1 MSDHLPDAPQNPD
14 DKPLDV
20 RQLFTNP
27 DSLADAEREARARVQ
42 TTRAGH
48 ADTITGTVRLAHE
61 VEDEAGI
68 VELPVARRTLPTA
81 LLDREVWRHR
91 IDVVVHAAGFHVARS
106 PRYAWRLGHLSVLG
120 AWTEFRTACGYLLAT
135 DFGHMID
142 EAKRHNYGEDHVAQ
156 LRADRRKEAKARRRE
171 NTTILGIT
179 GFTTYTTAVIALA
192 EVWGMGIAA
201 PFLIPALAFLYAC
214 GVRELG
220 RRTEPFEV
228 FEQAAAAEDAPLTD
242 ATINAVLHERK
253 IFTDESHAIQLVGPI
268 RETTINA
275 SLATFKLPSGITAQR
290 LIANKNAIAEGL
302 NVEPSWLDIEQ
313 DGHPSRVSMWIAS
326 SDPLAKARVSP
337 LVAAPERQ
345 DVYNQGAMIGFTR
358 RGRTFYLPLRHVM
371 VLLGGMSRTG
381 KGMILRNLICAL
393 GLDPR
398 VNIRLAAGAK
408 PGEHIGYASVCATF
422 FGRRPDRVLALLQ
435 GLLAEALRREAYLE
449 EQGRAKMN
457 ERDLE
462 LFPWEIAILD
472 EAQEHTTDAEYGDD
486 ISQLL
491 EKLSG
496 FIAALNMTIILVTQD
511 PDKNTVPRKYKSN
524 SAVRAATKTGS
535 PTQTNAILK
544 EGATGAGMRAHELSR
559 DVPGAAIADID
570 GLIGELLRSYF
581 IEDDAYDG
589 AEPIIRA
596 GHKLRT
602 AEGRAPGQFFD
613 PVEAFLL
620 ERTGMSSVAGGPDGR
635 GKPGRPTAAT
645 ATLHRSLL
653 TDLLDIF
660 EAKGNPDRLRTVEIL
675 TALAAADP
683 DTWSATALGVDED
696 DEKGWA
702 SKGGTKLNKDIAKEL
717 DGTGRTLTS
726 GEWTKGGR
734 GRGYFLAEVRA
745 AAGIAP
751 E

>member
-1 MSDHLPDAPQNPD
+1 MDNNHTPQNSGGEPMD
-14 DKPLDV
+14 I
-20 RQLFTNP
+20 RQLFPNP
-27 DSLADAEREARARVQ
+27 DSLADAERVARDLVR

-48 ADTITGTVRLAHE
+48 ADTVTGTIRLSHE
-61 VEDEAGI
+61 IDDETEI
-68 VELPVARRTLPTA
+68 VELPVARRILPTA

-91 IDVVVHAAGFHVARS
+91 IDVVVHAAGFHLARS
-106 PRYAWRLGHLSVLG
+106 PRYAWRLGHLSALG
-120 AWTEFRTACGYLLAT
+120 AWTELRTACGYLLAT

-142 EAKRHNYGEDHVAQ
+142 DAKRHNYGEDHVAQ

-171 NTTILGIT
+171 NTTILGVT

-201 PFLIPALAFLYAC
+201 PFLVPALAFLYAC

-220 RRTEPFEV
+220 RRTEPFEI
-228 FEQAAAAEDAPLTD
+228 FEHAAAAEDAPLTD
-242 ATINAVLHERK
+242 ATINSVLHERK
-253 IFTDESHAIQLVGPI
+253 IFTDESHAIQLIGPI
-268 RETTINA
+268 RETTIDA
-275 SLATFKLPSGITAQR
+275 ALATFKLPSGITAQR

-313 DGHPSRVSMWIAS
+313 AGHPSRASMWIAS

-337 LVAAPERQ
+337 LVSAPERQ
-345 DVYNQGAMIGFTR
+345 DVYNDGVMIGFTR
-358 RGRTFYLPLRHVM
+358 RGRTFHLPLRHVM

-381 KGMILRNLICAL
+381 KGMILRSLICGL

-398 VNIRLAAGAK
+398 VSIRLVAGAK
-408 PGEHIGYASVCATF
+408 PGEHIGYAPVCATF
-422 FGRRPDRVLALLQ
+422 FGRRPERVLALLQ
-435 GLLAEALRREAYLE
+435 AELAEAYRREAYLE
-449 EQGRAKMN
+449 DQGRAKMS

-462 LFPWEIAILD
+462 AFPLEVVILD
-472 EAQEHTTDAEYGDD
+472 EAQESLNDREFGDEIAE
-486 ISQLL
+486 LL
-491 EKLSG
+491 EKLAG
-496 FIAALNMTIILVTQD
+496 FAAALNMTFILVTQD

-524 SAVRAATKTGS
+524 SAVRVATKTGS

-544 EGATGAGMRAHELSR
+544 EGAVGAGMRAHELSR
-559 DVPGAAIADID
+559 DTPGVAIADID
-570 GLIGELLRSYF
+570 GLVGELLRSFY

-602 AEGRAPGQFFD
+602 AEGRAPGQYFD

-620 ERTGMSSVAGGPDGR
+620 ERTGLSSVAGGPDGR
-635 GKPGRPTAAT
+635 GKPGRPTAAA
-645 ATLHRSLL
+645 ATLNRSLL
-653 TDLLDIF
+653 TTLLDIF
-660 EAKGNPDRLRTVEIL
+660 DAKGNPDRLRTVEIL

-683 DTWSATALGVDED
+683 GTWSAKALGAGED
-696 DEKGWA
+696 DEKGWV
-702 SKGGTKLNKDIAKEL
+702 SKGGTKITQDIGQELKD
-717 DGTGRTLTS
+717 TGRTLTS
-726 GEWTKGGR
+726 KEWSKGGK
-734 GRGYFLAEVRA
+734 GRGYLLAEVRA